1 MYVILPTRPKDRDDI
16 SLILDNVFGVN
27 RKNKPSYAL
36 RNNFPA
42 IDDLSFVA
50 RCGERVVGTISFW
63 HISIGNKKKP
73 ALLLG
78 PLGVAPEMQNYGI
91 GGSLISKGHVMA
103 KEKGYKLILLVG
115 ELSYY
120 SRFNYISASPFG
132 LTMKDEDPARLLV
145 HELEFEALNGISG
158 QLQPAEHFRPNMI
171 KKVIMQQ
178 ASY

>member
-1 MYVILPTRPKDRDDI
+1 
-16 SLILDNVFGVN
+16 
-27 RKNKPSYAL
+27 
-36 RNNFPA
+36 
-42 IDDLSFVA
+42 
-50 RCGERVVGTISFW
+50 
-63 HISIGNKKKP
+63 
-73 ALLLG
+73 
-78 PLGVAPEMQNYGI
+78 
-91 GGSLISKGHVMA
+91 MA